1 MKKFLGFVSLLY
13 VLLILY
19 SWINGSLDNYIAP
32 NMQIYLKIAIIPLTL
47 MGFVLIF
54 NNRNDYR
61 FKISD
66 LVLLIP
72 LLMIISSGDGNL
84 SMSLANNR
92 GTISKKVKII
102 DNSSSEYVVDK
113 DLIEE
118 KNDENNNKNND
129 LEIDEIFFDID
140 DSIYSYLADYI
151 TYMSGAKKFIGKTIR
166 LRGFTTDFGDYLPSG
181 YFAIG
186 KYYITCCAADSEFAG
201 FIAKSDYKI
210 EFNKWYEIV
219 GVLEASK
226 DSEGYDIIVINVKNI
241 KKIDGADEKQYVYS
255 CNNYGDGK
263 CTKLQQYDFEY

>member
-102 DNSSSEYVVDK
+102 DNSSSEDVVDK
-113 DLIEE
+113 L
-118 KNDENNNKNND
+118 
-129 LEIDEIFFDID
+129 F
-140 DSIYSYLADYI
+140 
-151 TYMSGAKKFIGKTIR
+151 
-166 LRGFTTDFGDYLPSG
+166 
-181 YFAIG
+181 
-186 KYYITCCAADSEFAG
+186 
-201 FIAKSDYKI
+201 
-210 EFNKWYEIV
+210 
-219 GVLEASK
+219 
-226 DSEGYDIIVINVKNI
+226 
-241 KKIDGADEKQYVYS
+241 
-255 CNNYGDGK
+255 
-263 CTKLQQYDFEY
+263 